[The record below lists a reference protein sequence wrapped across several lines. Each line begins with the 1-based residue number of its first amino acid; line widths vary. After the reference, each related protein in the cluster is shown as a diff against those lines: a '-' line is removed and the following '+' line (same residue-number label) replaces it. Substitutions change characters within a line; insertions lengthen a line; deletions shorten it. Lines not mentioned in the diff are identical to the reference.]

1 MRILFTGQQTLEPW
15 FLLVIPS
22 EKPLKDGVYNIA
34 GVTSDLCSMWPFL
47 GLTTKYVGVFI
58 IESPCPKAAHQLPPN
73 HKPQHK
79 STEPATKGIIKIN
92 LILTSEQR
100 DDFLKPVIYS
110 VVFIINAD
118 N

>member
-58 IESPCPKAAHQLPPN
+58 IESPCPKAAHQLPHKSQASAQEHRASHEGN
-73 HKPQHK
+73 HKNKPY
-79 STEPATKGIIKIN
+79 P
-92 LILTSEQR
+92 
-100 DDFLKPVIYS
+100 DFG
-110 VVFIINAD
+110 AER
-118 N
+118 